1 MIVMMEP
8 RLKKA
13 KMKKRKKPNKYQQK
27 ETKKKLRKM
36 EKNRLSKSPQ
46 LSSSNN
52 LLSLHKSQ

>member
-1 MIVMMEP
+1 MEP

-27 ETKKKLRKM
+27 ETKKKLRKI